1 MITKKTQDI
10 RFQFKTEKMKFS
22 VVDKWEMDILYKRLP
37 IYLHFKEPQKG
48 VFLVLSKKI

>member
-10 RFQFKTEKMKFS
+10 RNWFSVLKMDFS
-22 VVDKWEMDILYKRLP
+22 VVDISAKIFLYRGLP
-37 IYLHFKEPQKG
+37 KYLHFKEPQKG